1 MAEATP
7 ILPLLSS
14 LPLTHPS
21 LLPLLQSHTP
31 LARPSTQSQSQLTKL
46 LNRLN
51 TVLLSRDDS
60 SEKRAASEVAKAM
73 VEQDQEGWV
82 LAEWGKGW
90 VGGCLGWIASTSSSI
105 ASIPPYLE
113 LLTTIV
119 LTAPHFP
126 SFERQTVHPI
136 MGKLSVSLGKLLER
150 SLSESQPE
158 WDVICTILESIQSLV
173 LQSPANF
180 RPSTPAFKTNL
191 FALLLMLP
199 TPSIPPQI
207 RQQSAKL
214 LAAIHVTS
222 GKAQSPAAWTA
233 DMKQILGGLGKALGG
248 ITSDA
253 WEEDPV
259 TVPPPASTSTPDLPA
274 DPLQRLPIA
283 LDWLEGLTQATL
295 EMLSFPTSRPVAI
308 PVAGLV
314 SAGLRCLSLTLDTPT
329 VPYIMPQHHAFLI
342 ASLPRIWAAGTQL
355 LAAVALATG
364 DHLFPHLSNI
374 FDHSVWLLERIPQSM
389 CESRTLLLRFHSLL
403 LTLYPPSLLPVEYPT
418 RLLRSCLSS
427 LSPLLGDKRDSVA
440 AASKNESGGGKRGKK
455 RARGAED
462 GLVGDLEGKGR
473 RGLPQSELECI
484 VSALSLTPL
493 LHTASLLAPSLL
505 TLSVRLHLSIYLG
518 LPSLSTSTFPE
529 VGAREDV
536 RVVTRKVLEKV
547 LSIGEGW
554 SKGYESVIVSVL
566 DAASQPSIRPTLHP
580 KLPPMI
586 RHQPALS
593 ELHFFAKETD
603 EEKKVRKELGFG
615 LEGEV
620 VDGEEMEMGEDQV
633 PAKRVAA
640 VAPVAQVPVQ
650 VVAQPQFAQTAPVV
664 APVVVQ
670 QPAPVALQAPTTAPA
685 PITLAPQP
693 PIPTF
698 QPPTQPAESFISFTN
713 TTTTSSSTNPSASAS
728 TQTQKKVVETVSERM
743 QVDDDDEALPEMDSG
758 SEDELELDDDEE
770 EDE

>member
-60 SEKRAASEVAKAM
+60 SEKRSACEVAKVM

-90 VGGCLGWIASTSSSI
+90 VGGCLGWIAAASSPV

-150 SLSESQPE
+150 SLNESQPE
-158 WDVICTILESIQSLV
+158 WDVIRTILESLQSLV
-173 LQSPANF
+173 LQAPANF

-191 FALLLMLP
+191 FALLLLLP
-199 TPSIPPQI
+199 TPTSPSPSIPSQI

-214 LAAIHVTS
+214 LATLHVTS

-233 DMKQILGGLGKALGG
+233 DMKQVLGGIGKALGG
-248 ITSDA
+248 ITADA

-259 TVPPPASTSTPDLPA
+259 TVSPPVSTSTPDLPTE
-274 DPLQRLPIA
+274 PLQRLPVA

-308 PVAGLV
+308 PVAGIV

-389 CESRTLLLRFHSLL
+389 CESQTLLLRFHNLL
-403 LTLYPPSLLPVEYPT
+403 LTLYPSSLLPVEYPT

-427 LSPLLGDKRDSVA
+427 LGPLLGDKRDSVA
-440 AASKNESGGGKRGKK
+440 AASKNEAGGGKRGKK

-473 RGLPQSELECI
+473 RGLTHSELESI
-484 VSALSLTPL
+484 ISALSLTPL
-493 LHTASLLAPSLL
+493 LHTAPLLAPSLL
-505 TLSVRLHLSIYLG
+505 TLSVRLHLSLYLG
-518 LPSLSTSTFPE
+518 LSSLSASTFPE
-529 VGAREDV
+529 IGSREDV
-536 RVVTRKVLEKV
+536 RSVVRKALEKV
-547 LSIGEGW
+547 LSVGEGW

-566 DAASQPSIRPTLHP
+566 ESSSQPSIRPTLHP
-580 KLPPMI
+580 KLPPMM

-615 LEGEV
+615 LADET
-620 VDGEEMEMGEDQV
+620 VDVEEDEEDEL
-633 PAKRVAA
+633 PAKRSSA
-640 VAPVAQVPVQ
+640 VAPVVQAPVQ
-650 VVAQPQFAQTAPVV
+650 VTAPAPQFAQPAPVV

-670 QPAPVALQAPTTAPA
+670 QPAPVALPAPTPA
-685 PITLAPQP
+685 PLTLAPQP

-713 TTTTSSSTNPSASAS
+713 TTTTSSTTNPSAS
-728 TQTQKKVVETVSERM
+728 TQTKVVETVSERM
-743 QVDDDDEALPEMDSG
+743 QVDDDDEALPELDSG
-758 SEDELELDDDEE
+758 SEDELELDDDDDD
-770 EDE
+770 DE

>member
-14 LPLTHPS
+14 LPLAHPS
-21 LLPLLQSHTP
+21 LRPLLQSHTP

-60 SEKRAASEVAKAM
+60 SEKRAACEVAKVM

-126 SFERQTVHPI
+126 SFERQTVHPL

-158 WDVICTILESIQSLV
+158 WDVICTLLESIQMLL

-199 TPSIPPQI
+199 TPTSPSPSIPSQI

-214 LAAIHVTS
+214 LAALHVTS

-233 DMKQILGGLGKALGG
+233 DMKQVLGGLGKALGG

-308 PVAGLV
+308 PLAGL
-314 SAGLRCLSLTLDTPT
+314 
-329 VPYIMPQHHAFLI
+329 HHAFLI

-427 LSPLLGDKRDSVA
+427 LSPLLGDKRESVA

-473 RGLPQSELECI
+473 RGLSHSELDCI
-484 VSALSLTPL
+484 ISALSLTPL

-518 LPSLSTSTFPE
+518 LPSLPTSTFPE

-620 VDGEEMEMGEDQV
+620 VDGEEMEEDEV

-640 VAPVAQVPVQ
+640 VAPVVQAPVQ
-650 VVAQPQFAQTAPVV
+650 VAAQPQFAQPAPVV
-664 APVVVQ
+664 APVAVQ
-670 QPAPVALQAPTTAPA
+670 QPAPVALQAPATAPA

-698 QPPTQPAESFISFTN
+698 QTPNQPAESFISFTN

-728 TQTQKKVVETVSERM
+728 TQTQEKVVETVSERM

-770 EDE
+770 DDE